1 MSLERI
7 TVTRAYI
14 RGKSMPITHHMAC
27 KDPKASMFK
36 FSDFPYLKDVTF
48 FAQFLFYVA
57 KYRLTPLLTKNPDPG
72 RSLRKITLITST
84 NGESV
89 EGTEQDYARELQDL
103 ILSGPYKSVQL
114 EFRIMHA
121 KINLVAETEEYVR
134 QEFSR
139 VFGEKDDPRFQLS
152 ITGKH
157 RAEFSRL
164 DVY

>member
-1 MSLERI
+1 MN
-7 TVTRAYI
+7 
-14 RGKSMPITHHMAC
+14 C
-27 KDPKASMFK
+27 K
-36 FSDFPYLKDVTF
+36 F
-48 FAQFLFYVA
+48 FEA
-57 KYRLTPLLTKNPDPG
+57 
-72 RSLRKITLITST
+72 
-84 NGESV
+84 
-89 EGTEQDYARELQDL
+89 TEQDYARELQDL
-103 ILSGPYKSVQL
+103 ILSGPYKDVQL
-114 EFRIMHA
+114 EFRFMYT